1 VPSRGQI
8 DLEGALGKVLWCV
21 FDKDE
26 ALSVIGDTQLS
37 LTATIFHRRR
47 RKIMTLEALILLKAR
62 TGIAALAFAAVVMPL
77 PAAADTFVFNTGNP
91 DGLMAT
97 ATRPESAGKFEI
109 ETGDDFALTQQTL
122 ITGAAFTGLI
132 PLGAST
138 NDIKNVVVEVY
149 RVFPADSNVGRTSGP
164 PTFSTPNVPTRVN
177 SPSDVAL
184 DQRQFSAGAPGL
196 AAIVQQGSFTALN
209 SVKPGG
215 IHPAPNF
222 FTGGNGPV
230 TGQET
235 LISVNFSTPFDLLA
249 GQYFF
254 VPQVE
259 LSSGDF
265 FWLSAPRP
273 IVPPGTPFPP
283 GFTDLQSWT
292 RDASNGGIEPDWLR
306 IGTDITGQGPF
317 NAAFVLNGVAVP
329 GPIAGAGLPGLIAAC
344 GALLMLA
351 RRRRKTTTTATIT
364 PM

>member
-1 VPSRGQI
+1 
-8 DLEGALGKVLWCV
+8 
-21 FDKDE
+21 
-26 ALSVIGDTQLS
+26 
-37 LTATIFHRRR
+37 
-47 RKIMTLEALILLKAR
+47 MTLETVIPLKAR
-62 TGIAALAFAAVVMPL
+62 TGIAALTFAAMVMPL
-77 PAAADTFVFNTGNP
+77 PAAADSFVFSTGNP

-97 ATRPESAGKFEI
+97 AARPESPGKFEI

-138 NDIKNVVVEVY
+138 SDIRNVVVEVY
-149 RVFPADSNVGRTSGP
+149 RVFPADSNVARTSGP

-184 DQRQFSAGAPGL
+184 DEREFSAGSPGL
-196 AAIVQQGSFTALN
+196 AAVVLQSSFTAMN

-235 LISVNFSTPFDLLA
+235 QIVVNFSTPFDLAA

-259 LSSGDF
+259 LSNGDF

-292 RDASNGGIEPDWLR
+292 RDNSDGGIEPDWLR
-306 IGTDITGQGPF
+306 VGTDITGQGPF
-317 NAAFVLNGVAVP
+317 NAAFVLNGVTVP
-329 GPIAGAGLPGLIAAC
+329 APIAGAGLPGLILAC
-344 GALLMLA
+344 GALLALG
-351 RRRRKTTTTATIT
+351 RRRRWIA
-364 PM
+364 

>member
-1 VPSRGQI
+1 
-8 DLEGALGKVLWCV
+8 
-21 FDKDE
+21 
-26 ALSVIGDTQLS
+26 
-37 LTATIFHRRR
+37 
-47 RKIMTLEALILLKAR
+47 MTLEASMPSKTGIAAKAR
-62 TGIAALAFAAVVMPL
+62 TGIAALTFAVAVMPL
-77 PAAADTFVFNTGNP
+77 SAAADSFVFSTGNP

-97 ATRPESAGKFEI
+97 AARPESAGKFEI

-138 NDIKNVVVEVY
+138 SDIKNVVVEVY

-177 SPSDVAL
+177 SPADVAL
-184 DQRQFSAGAPGL
+184 DERQFSAGSPGL
-196 AAIVQQGSFTALN
+196 AAIVLQSSFTAMN

-235 LISVNFSTPFDLLA
+235 QIVVNFSTPFDLAA

-259 LSSGDF
+259 LSNGDF

-292 RDASNGGIEPDWLR
+292 RDDSNGGIAPDWLR
-306 IGTDITGQGPF
+306 VGTDITGQGPF
-317 NAAFVLNGVAVP
+317 NAAFVFNGVTAP
-329 GPIAGAGLPGLIAAC
+329 APIAGAGLPGLILTC
-344 GALLMLA
+344 GALLALA
-351 RRRRKTTTTATIT
+351 RRRRQLV
-364 PM
+364 P